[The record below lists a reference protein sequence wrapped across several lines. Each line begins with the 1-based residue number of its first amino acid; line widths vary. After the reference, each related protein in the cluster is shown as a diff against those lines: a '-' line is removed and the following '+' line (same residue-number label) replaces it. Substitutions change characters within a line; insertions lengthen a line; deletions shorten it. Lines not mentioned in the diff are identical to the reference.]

1 VRGEPQ
7 VGPIEGFDPSRT
19 GVSLAGQVRDFD
31 PDRFVVPQLKVQT
44 DRWTWMSLAAARWP
58 PRTPATCRRGGV
70 RDLGLPGRRLG
81 GNEFSQH
88 EIQGLWAKGPR
99 SVGAYQSIAWFYAAS
114 TGQVSIRDGYKGPS
128 GVVVSEGAGGLDS
141 IGWARRVARRGTPA
155 VLVGGTEAG
164 VTPYAL
170 LCQVTSGRL
179 STAPRPEDAYKPFDR
194 RANGHA
200 IGEGGAI
207 LLLEEADAAR
217 ARGAEKIWGEVV
229 GYAATHD
236 AHHHEDPAPDATQ
249 YTRAIRLALA
259 DAGVTPDEVGLV
271 VADGAGVPE
280 LDALEAQAITAVFG
294 ERGVP
299 VTAPS
304 SWTGRLMA
312 GGSALNVATAPA
324 GDARRAAA
332 PTGNVEEP
340 VEEYGLD
347 LVRETRSRTSTSSS
361 SWPGASGASTAP
373 SCCAGTARRR
383 RRDGAGDRGRGADD
397 PAHADPRGLRGRVR
411 GGLAPGRR
419 RDQPGPGQPAA
430 GADPRRRRPAHLPDH
445 QRLDR
450 PGRRRRLRPE
460 QRRDSLTA
468 ALRDLREDAARNTY
482 EVLAVI
488 PGGQGP
494 QEGTA

>member
-1 VRGEPQ
+1 MSDTTVISEEGVVTEVAGTARDTAPRGRTITAPRHGATRLLVTGIGVVAPTGIGVEEHWQALLRGELA
-7 VGPIEGFDPSRT
+7 VRPIEGFDAEQY
-19 GVSLAGQVRDFD
+19 GVTVAGQVRDFD
-31 PDRFVVPQLKVQT
+31 AEQYIVPQLKVQT
-44 DRWTWMSLAAARWP
+44 DRWSWMSLAAATLAAEDAGYIP
-58 PRTPATCRRGGV
+58 PEEAYATSVFLAAGS
-70 RDLGLPGRRLG
+70 G

-88 EIQGLWAKGPR
+88 EIQRLWSRGPR

-194 RANGHA
+194 RANGQV

-207 LLLEEADAAR
+207 LLLEEADAA
-217 ARGAEKIWGEVV
+217 AGRGAQRIWGEVV

-259 DAGVTPDEVGLV
+259 DAGVAPDEVGMV
-271 VADGAGVPE
+271 IADGAGIPE
-280 LDALEAQAITAVFG
+280 LDALEATAITAVFG

-299 VTAPS
+299 VTVPS

-312 GGSALNVATAPA
+312 GGSALNVATALLAMRDGLVP
-324 GDARRAAA
+324 

-340 VEEYGLD
+340 VESYGLD
-347 LVRETRSRTSTSSS
+347 LVRETRE
-361 SWPGASGASTAP
+361 
-373 SCCAGTARRR
+373 
-383 RRDGAGDRGRGADD
+383 AD
-397 PAHADPRGLRGRVR
+397 
-411 GGLAPGRR
+411 
-419 RDQPGPGQPAA
+419 
-430 GADPRRRRPAHLPDH
+430 
-445 QRLDR
+445 LDVVV
-450 PGRRRRLRPE
+450 
-460 QRRDSLTA
+460 
-468 ALRDLREDAARNTY
+468 
-482 EVLAVI
+482 VLARGF
-488 PGGQGP
+488 GGFNSALVLRRHRA
-494 QEGTA
+494 EEAA

>member
-1 VRGEPQ
+1 
-7 VGPIEGFDPSRT
+7 
-19 GVSLAGQVRDFD
+19 
-31 PDRFVVPQLKVQT
+31 
-44 DRWTWMSLAAARWP
+44 
-58 PRTPATCRRGGV
+58 
-70 RDLGLPGRRLG
+70 
-81 GNEFSQH
+81 
-88 EIQGLWAKGPR
+88 
-99 SVGAYQSIAWFYAAS
+99 
-114 TGQVSIRDGYKGPS
+114 
-128 GVVVSEGAGGLDS
+128 
-141 IGWARRVARRGTPA
+141 

-217 ARGAEKIWGEVV
+217 ARGAGKIWGEVV

-259 DAGVTPDEVGLV
+259 DAGVPPDQVGLV
-271 VADGAGVPE
+271 VADGAGVLE

-312 GGSALNVATAPA
+312 GGSALNVATALLAMRDGLLP
-324 GDARRAAA
+324 

-347 LVRETRSRTSTSSS
+347 LVRETRES
-361 SWPGASGASTAP
+361 
-373 SCCAGTARRR
+373 
-383 RRDGAGDRGRGADD
+383 D
-397 PAHADPRGLRGRVR
+397 
-411 GGLAPGRR
+411 
-419 RDQPGPGQPAA
+419 
-430 GADPRRRRPAHLPDH
+430 
-445 QRLDR
+445 LDVVV
-450 PGRRRRLRPE
+450 
-460 QRRDSLTA
+460 
-468 ALRDLREDAARNTY
+468 
-482 EVLAVI
+482 VLARGF
-488 PGGQGP
+488 GGFNSALVLRRHR
-494 QEGTA
+494 QEETS

>member
-1 VRGEPQ
+1 MTETTVINDEGVVTEVAGYARDTAPEGRAITAPPRGTTRLLVTGIGVVAPTGVGVEEHWRSLLRGELA
-7 VGPIEGFDPSRT
+7 VRPIEGFDASRY
-19 GVSLAGQVRDFD
+19 GVTVAGQVRDFD
-31 PDRFVVPQLKVQT
+31 PEQYVVPQLKVQT
-44 DRWTWMSLAAARWP
+44 DRWSWMSLAAATLAAEDAGYIP
-58 PRTPATCRRGGV
+58 PEEAYATSVFLAAGS
-70 RDLGLPGRRLG
+70 G

-179 STAPRPEDAYKPFDR
+179 STAPRPEDAYKPFDE

-217 ARGAEKIWGEVV
+217 ARGAQRVWGEVV
-229 GYAATHD
+229 GYGATHD

-259 DAGVTPDEVGLV
+259 DAGVAPEEVGLV

-294 ERGVP
+294 EHGVP

-312 GGSALNVATAPA
+312 GGSALNVATALLAMRDGVLPA
-324 GDARRAAA
+324 
-332 PTGNVEEP
+332 TGNVDRP
-340 VEEYGLD
+340 VAEYGLD
-347 LVRETRSRTSTSSS
+347 LVLENRERE
-361 SWPGASGASTAP
+361 
-373 SCCAGTARRR
+373 
-383 RRDGAGDRGRGADD
+383 
-397 PAHADPRGLRGRVR
+397 
-411 GGLAPGRR
+411 
-419 RDQPGPGQPAA
+419 
-430 GADPRRRRPAHLPDH
+430 
-445 QRLDR
+445 LDVVV
-450 PGRRRRLRPE
+450 
-460 QRRDSLTA
+460 
-468 ALRDLREDAARNTY
+468 
-482 EVLAVI
+482 VLARGF
-488 PGGQGP
+488 GGFNSALVLRRYEEEESG
-494 QEGTA
+494 

>member
-1 VRGEPQ
+1 MKRRVVVTGLGALTPVGNDVATTWRALLDGRSGG
-7 VGPIEGFDPSRT
+7 GPITRFDTEKFTVKFACEVKGFDPEQYI
-19 GVSLAGQVRDFD
+19 A
-31 PDRFVVPQLKVQT
+31 PQLKVQT
-44 DRWTWMSLAAARWP
+44 DRWSWMSLAAATLAAEDAGYIP
-58 PRTPATCRRGGV
+58 PEEAYATSVFLAAGS
-70 RDLGLPGRRLG
+70 G

-217 ARGAEKIWGEVV
+217 ARGAERIWGEVV

-312 GGSALNVATAPA
+312 GGSALNVATALLAMRDGLLP
-324 GDARRAAA
+324 

-347 LVRETRSRTSTSSS
+347 LVRETREQ
-361 SWPGASGASTAP
+361 
-373 SCCAGTARRR
+373 
-383 RRDGAGDRGRGADD
+383 D
-397 PAHADPRGLRGRVR
+397 
-411 GGLAPGRR
+411 
-419 RDQPGPGQPAA
+419 
-430 GADPRRRRPAHLPDH
+430 
-445 QRLDR
+445 LDVVV
-450 PGRRRRLRPE
+450 
-460 QRRDSLTA
+460 
-468 ALRDLREDAARNTY
+468 
-482 EVLAVI
+482 VLARGF
-488 PGGQGP
+488 GGFNSALVLRRHR
-494 QEGTA
+494 QEETS